1 MRLLRHLVEP
11 PRTCSYLPEETASL
25 EYRVMLDV
33 GAAEYESMLLRGW
46 RRFGPV
52 YFRPACVGCVAC
64 LSLRV
69 PVAGFT
75 PTESQRRALRR
86 SRRFRITLGRPQV
99 DAERLA
105 LYAAWHRDRQEDRHW
120 SPAPLDIDDYFQ
132 QFAFPHP
139 AAHEIAFQDE
149 EGLAALGL
157 VDVTPRAWSLVY
169 FFYHPRI
176 ARLSPGVANV
186 MLGLE
191 LARERGLPHVYL
203 GYSVAGCASMA
214 YKSGFRPHEILQGR
228 PSPQEAPRWGSA
240 DSALHEW

>member
-1 MRLLRHLVEP
+1 MRQLKQLVEP
-11 PRTCSYLPEETASL
+11 PRVCSYLPEQTASL
-25 EYRVMLDV
+25 EYRVMTGV
-33 GAAEYESMLLRGW
+33 SAEEYEAMLVRGW

-52 YFRPACVGCVAC
+52 YFRPACTGCFEC

-69 PVAGFT
+69 PVSGFA

-86 SRRFRITLGRPQV
+86 CRRFRITLARPQM

-105 LYAAWHRDRQEDRHW
+105 LYAAWHTDREADRHW
-120 SPAPLDIDDYFQ
+120 SPAPLDADDYFQ

-139 AAHEIAFQDE
+139 AAHELALRDDS
-149 EGLAALGL
+149 GLVALGL
-157 VDVTPRAWSLVY
+157 VDITPQAWSLVY

-186 MLGLE
+186 MLGAE
-191 LARERGLPHVYL
+191 LARERAIPHLYL

-214 YKSGFRPHEILQGR
+214 YKSGFRPHELLVGR
-228 PSPQEAPRWGSA
+228 PSPQETPRWRPA
-240 DSALHEW
+240 DSPLHEW